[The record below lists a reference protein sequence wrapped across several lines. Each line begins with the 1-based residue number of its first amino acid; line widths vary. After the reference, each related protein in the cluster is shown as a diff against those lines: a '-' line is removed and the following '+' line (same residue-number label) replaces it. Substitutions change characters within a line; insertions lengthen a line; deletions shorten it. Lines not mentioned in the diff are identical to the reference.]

1 MGKPSAPPAPD
12 YAAAARSQGVENIAA
27 ARTQAKLNTP
37 NTYTPYGNQTVSWG
51 AGAPVVDQAGYNTA
65 LNSYNNWTGA
75 RDRSGNPVGRGA
87 APDIANYTTPGE
99 SDTPTIYQTLNP
111 ESQAALE
118 AQQRIGRRLS
128 QTAENYAVPTLE
140 GALRTP
146 FNSSGYDIQT
156 SLGPQMP
163 MNYGPAMGMYGMAGS
178 VGPGTYGQAGSVG
191 AGQYGQAQ
199 GVDAGSYGQA
209 QGGVAGPNLQTG
221 YGDYG
226 DVQNAPSGGQY
237 GQAGGVGAGQY
248 GMAQGPNISG
258 YGQAG
263 GINAGQYGQAGGV
276 NAGQFGNLRTGA
288 DMSGVAAMP
297 VSAGMTGQQAI
308 MARLQPQLAQQSAA
322 TAQQLANQ
330 GITPGSEAYNNAMRE
345 QQQGQN
351 DLLSQAALQGIGLD
365 MSANQQGYG
374 QAMGQAGLYNAA
386 LGQGFGQSAQAQQLG
401 NQAIGQNYGQGLS
414 AQQLGNQAIGQNVGF
429 GLQANAAQ
437 NAAVGQNFGQGF
449 QAQQLG
455 NQAIGQNFGQGM
467 QANAAQNAAQAQ
479 RYGQAANN
487 AQFNNAAQLSQF
499 QANLA
504 NQEARNAA
512 LAQNFGQGMQGNAAT
527 NAAIA
532 QNYGQGVSSQ
542 ELQNRAIGQNYGQGM
557 SSQDQANAAMGQ
569 NYGQA
574 GTSAGLY
581 NQAAAQQYNQ
591 NLGAAQFRN
600 QAQQQRLQQNIA
612 MRNQPLNEIMGLLS
626 GSQIQTPQF
635 QNYVGGGNIEAAPV
649 AQAATNQG
657 NYNTAAYNAKMQAL
671 NGLYSGIGTI
681 AGGALGGPIGA
692 GIGASVFK
700 SDIRLKSNI
709 IKVGNHPKGFGIYEY
724 DIDGHRERG
733 VMAHEV
739 EKIIPEAVMEHPD
752 GYKMVNYGAL

>member
-99 SDTPTIYQTLNP
+99 SDTPTINQTLNP

-128 QTAENYAVPTLE
+128 QTAEDYAVPTLE

-146 FNSSGYDIQT
+146 FDSSGYDIQT

-199 GVDAGSYGQA
+199 GVNAGSYGQA

-226 DVQNAPSGGQY
+226 DVQNAPSAGQY

-263 GINAGQYGQAGGV
+263 GINAGQYGQAGGI

-308 MARLQPQLAQQSAA
+308 MARLQPQIAQQSAA
-322 TAQQLANQ
+322 TVQQLANQ
-330 GITPGSEAYNNAMRE
+330 GITPGSEAWNNAMRE

-386 LGQGFGQSAQAQQLG
+386 LGQGFGQSA
-401 NQAIGQNYGQGLS
+401 
-414 AQQLGNQAIGQNVGF
+414 
-429 GLQANAAQ
+429 
-437 NAAVGQNFGQGF
+437 

-574 GTSAGLY
+574 GHSAGMY

-671 NGLYSGIGTI
+671 GGLYQGIGNI
-681 AGGALGGPIGA
+681 AGNMVPKIGG
-692 GIGASVFK
+692 
-700 SDIRLKSNI
+700 
-709 IKVGNHPKGFGIYEY
+709 
-724 DIDGHRERG
+724 
-733 VMAHEV
+733 
-739 EKIIPEAVMEHPD
+739 
-752 GYKMVNYGAL
+752 

>member
-99 SDTPTIYQTLNP
+99 SDTPTINQTLNP

-128 QTAENYAVPTLE
+128 QTAEDYAVPTLE

-146 FNSSGYDIQT
+146 FDSSGYDIQT

-199 GVDAGSYGQA
+199 GVNAGSYGQA

-226 DVQNAPSGGQY
+226 DVQNAPSAGQY

-263 GINAGQYGQAGGV
+263 GINAGQYGQAGGI

-308 MARLQPQLAQQSAA
+308 MARLQPQIAQQSAA
-322 TAQQLANQ
+322 TVQQLANQ
-330 GITPGSEAYNNAMRE
+330 GITPGSEAWNNAMRE

-386 LGQGFGQSAQAQQLG
+386 LGQGFGQSA
-401 NQAIGQNYGQGLS
+401 
-414 AQQLGNQAIGQNVGF
+414 
-429 GLQANAAQ
+429 
-437 NAAVGQNFGQGF
+437 

-574 GTSAGLY
+574 GQSAGMY

-671 NGLYSGIGTI
+671 GGLYQGIGNI
-681 AGGALGGPIGA
+681 AGNMVPKIGG
-692 GIGASVFK
+692 
-700 SDIRLKSNI
+700 
-709 IKVGNHPKGFGIYEY
+709 
-724 DIDGHRERG
+724 
-733 VMAHEV
+733 
-739 EKIIPEAVMEHPD
+739 
-752 GYKMVNYGAL
+752 